1 MNNST
6 QELRRAFIRYFELHG
21 HQAVPSS
28 ALIPQADPTLLFTN
42 AGMNQFKRVFLGED
56 TRAYT
61 RAVTVQKCLRAGGK
75 HNDLENVG
83 YTRRHHTFF
92 EMLGNFSFGDYFKED
107 AIQFGWE
114 FLTQT
119 VGLDKDRMWVTVFRE
134 DDEADRLWKKMGVS
148 PSRIVRCGEKDNFW
162 QMGDTGPCGPCSEL
176 HFDQGPSVPGD
187 DCPNGEGDRVIEIWN
202 LVFMQFNRD
211 AAGTLHPLPKPS
223 IDTGMGLERL
233 AAVAQGVYSNY
244 DSDVFTPLLSA
255 VAARA
260 GVRYGEK
267 NQTDRSMCVVAD
279 HLRAIT
285 FLMADGILPSNEGR
299 GYVLRRILRRAARH
313 GRLLGIVEPFLY
325 ELTAAVVSQMAG
337 VYSEVRSAAATIAE
351 ATRGEEERFVAT
363 LDYSLPILNEIL
375 AKKEVAAGSAFILAS
390 TDAEATR
397 SEEER
402 FVATHDYSLP
412 ISKEI
417 LAKKEVSAGSA
428 PTLAGTDAFKL
439 YDTYGLPFDLME
451 EACRERGI
459 KLDTVGFEQAIAE
472 QRNRARK
479 TGGFVEEIARP
490 AVAELAR
497 RFGTTKFVGYERL
510 ENESLVQAI
519 LIGDRL
525 VKEAAEG
532 DEVEIVLD
540 VTPFYAE
547 GGGQVGDQGVLT
559 GSDGQMEITETTRP
573 VPTVILHKGT
583 VTKGRIREGEQLR
596 MIVNTTTRQDA
607 QRNHTAT
614 HLLHAALRDMLGP
627 HVKQYGSLVGPN
639 RLRFDFAHFRP
650 LSSRDVDEIET
661 VVNNEVR
668 KNERVAT
675 EVMSIQDAVA
685 KGALAFFGDKYGEQV
700 RVVTVESF
708 SKELCG
714 GTHCRQTGD
723 IGLFRIMSETGVA
736 AGVRR
741 IEAQTGSGALTHMKK
756 LETDIREL
764 SDLLKVGQSEL
775 VAKTRK
781 VMMQLKDKERELE
794 ELKLKMASGSAVETT
809 AKTIAGIQVH
819 VQRTDGLDVNGMRAL
834 ADQLRDKL
842 KSGVVA
848 LGAANDGKVSLLV
861 VVTKDLI
868 ARLKAGDLIKE
879 MAAEVGG
886 TGGGRPE
893 MAQAGGKDPA
903 RLDVALEKV
912 FGLVERLLER

>member
-1 MNNST
+1 MKNST
-6 QELRRAFIRYFELHG
+6 QELRQAFIRYFEQHG
-21 HQAVPSS
+21 HQSVPSS

-42 AGMNQFKRVFLGED
+42 AGMNQFKRVFLGEE
-56 TRAYT
+56 TRAYK
-61 RAVTVQKCLRAGGK
+61 RAVTAQKCLRAGGK

-92 EMLGNFSFGDYFKED
+92 EMLGNFSFGDYFKEA
-107 AIQFGWE
+107 AILFGWE
-114 FLTQT
+114 FLTKT
-119 VGLDKDRMWVTVFRE
+119 VGLDKDRMWVTVFR
-134 DDEADRLWKKMGVS
+134 DDDDAEQLWKKIGVS
-148 PSRIVRCGEKDNFW
+148 PARIMRCGETDNFW

-187 DCPNGEGDRVIEIWN
+187 DRPNGEGDRVIEIWN

-211 AAGTLHPLPKPS
+211 ASGTLHPLPRPS

-255 VAARA
+255 VASRA
-260 GVRYGEK
+260 GIQYGGK
-267 NQTDRSMCVVAD
+267 DLTDRSMRVVAD

-285 FLMADGILPSNEGR
+285 FLMADGVLPSNEGR

-313 GRLLGIVEPFLY
+313 GRLLGGVEPFLH
-325 ELTAAVVSQMAG
+325 ELTETVVGQMG
-337 VYSEVRSAAATIAE
+337 SIYSEVRGAAATIAE
-351 ATRGEEERFVAT
+351 ATRGEEERFIST
-363 LDYSLPILNEIL
+363 LEQGLPILNELI
-375 AKKEVAAGSAFILAS
+375 AKA
-390 TDAEATR
+390 R
-397 SEEER
+397 
-402 FVATHDYSLP
+402 
-412 ISKEI
+412 
-417 LAKKEVSAGSA
+417 SAGSKVLTG
-428 PTLAGTDAFKL
+428 PDVFKL
-439 YDTYGLPFDLME
+439 YDTYGFPMDLMS
-451 EACRERGI
+451 EACREQEMT
-459 KLDTVGFEQAIAE
+459 LDEAGFDRAIEE

-479 TGGFVEEIARP
+479 TGGFEQETARP
-490 AVAELAR
+490 AVAELAGR
-497 RFGTTKFVGYERL
+497 LGATKFIGYDRL
-510 ENESLVQAI
+510 ESESLVQAI
-519 LIGDRL
+519 LKGDRR

-532 DEVEIVLD
+532 DEVELVLD

-547 GGGQVGDQGVLT
+547 GGGQVGDQGLLM
-559 GSDGQMEITETTRP
+559 GPDGQVEIKETTRP
-573 VPTVILHKGT
+573 VPTIILHKGI
-583 VTKGRIREGEQLR
+583 VTKGRIRESEQLR
-596 MIVNTTTRQDA
+596 LTVNATTRQDA

-614 HLLHAALRDMLGP
+614 HLLHAALRDLLGP

-650 LSSRDVDEIET
+650 LSTRDIDEIET

-668 KNERVAT
+668 RNEKVTT
-675 EVMSIQDAVA
+675 EVLSIQDAVA

-723 IGLFRIMSETGVA
+723 IGLFRIESETGVA
-736 AGVRR
+736 SGIRR
-741 IEAQTGSGALTHMKK
+741 IEAQTGRGAFAQMKK
-756 LETDIREL
+756 LEADIREL

-775 VAKTRK
+775 VPKTRK
-781 VMMQLKDKERELE
+781 ALTQLKDKERELE
-794 ELKLKMASGSAVETT
+794 ELKLKMASGSAVE
-809 AKTIAGIQVH
+809 ASARTIAGVAVH

-861 VVTKDLI
+861 IVTKDLI
-868 ARLKAGDLIKE
+868 AKLKAGDLIKE
-879 MAAEVGG
+879 MAVEVGG

-903 RLDVALEKV
+903 GLDTALEKV
-912 FGLVERLLER
+912 FGLVERTLGR

>member
-1 MNNST
+1 M
-6 QELRRAFIRYFELHG
+6 R
-21 HQAVPSS
+21 
-28 ALIPQADPTLLFTN
+28 
-42 AGMNQFKRVFLGED
+42 
-56 TRAYT
+56 
-61 RAVTVQKCLRAGGK
+61 
-75 HNDLENVG
+75 
-83 YTRRHHTFF
+83 
-92 EMLGNFSFGDYFKED
+92 
-107 AIQFGWE
+107 
-114 FLTQT
+114 
-119 VGLDKDRMWVTVFRE
+119 
-134 DDEADRLWKKMGVS
+134 
-148 PSRIVRCGEKDNFW
+148 
-162 QMGDTGPCGPCSEL
+162 
-176 HFDQGPSVPGD
+176 
-187 DCPNGEGDRVIEIWN
+187 
-202 LVFMQFNRD
+202 
-211 AAGTLHPLPKPS
+211 
-223 IDTGMGLERL
+223 
-233 AAVAQGVYSNY
+233 
-244 DSDVFTPLLSA
+244 
-255 VAARA
+255 
-260 GVRYGEK
+260 
-267 NQTDRSMCVVAD
+267 VVAD

-285 FLMADGILPSNEGR
+285 FLMADGVLPSNEGR

-325 ELTAAVVSQMAG
+325 ELTAAVVSQMAE
-337 VYSEVRSAAATIAE
+337 VYSEVQGAAATIAE
-351 ATRGEEERFVAT
+351 ATRGEEERFIAT
-363 LDYSLPILNEIL
+363 LDQGLPILNEMM
-375 AKKEVAAGSAFILAS
+375 AKAS
-390 TDAEATR
+390 
-397 SEEER
+397 
-402 FVATHDYSLP
+402 
-412 ISKEI
+412 
-417 LAKKEVSAGSA
+417 SAGSKV
-428 PTLAGTDAFKL
+428 LSGSEVFKL
-439 YDTYGLPFDLME
+439 YDTYGFPMDLMA
-451 EACRERGI
+451 EACREQGMT
-459 KLDTVGFEQAIAE
+459 LDEAGFDQAIEE
-472 QRNRARK
+472 QRNRARR
-479 TGGFVEEIARP
+479 TGGFEQETTRP
-490 AVAELAR
+490 AVSELAGR
-497 RFGTTKFVGYERL
+497 VGATKFIGYDRL
-510 ENESLVQAI
+510 ESESLVQAI
-519 LIGDRL
+519 LKGDRL

-532 DEVEIVLD
+532 DEVELVLD

-559 GSDGQMEITETTRP
+559 GRDGQVKITETMRP
-573 VPTVILHKGT
+573 APTVILHKGT
-583 VTKGRIREGEQLR
+583 VTKGRIREGEQLH
-596 MIVNTTTRQDA
+596 MTVNATTRHDA

-723 IGLFRIMSETGVA
+723 IGLFRIVSETGVA

-756 LETDIREL
+756 LETDVREL

-775 VAKTRK
+775 AAKTRK
-781 VMMQLKDKERELE
+781 ILTQLKDKERELE
-794 ELKLKMASGSAVETT
+794 ELKLKMAGGSAVDTT
-809 AKTIAGIQVH
+809 VKMVAGIQVH

-861 VVTKDLI
+861 IVTKDLI
-868 ARLKAGDLIKE
+868 DRLKAGDLIKE

-903 RLDVALEKV
+903 RLDGALEKV
-912 FGLVERLLER
+912 FGLVERTLQRYTHGG

>member
-6 QELRRAFIRYFELHG
+6 RELRQAFIRYFEQHG

-42 AGMNQFKRVFLGED
+42 AGMNQFKRVFLGEE
-56 TRAYT
+56 TRAYK

-107 AIQFGWE
+107 AITFGWE
-114 FLTQT
+114 FLTHT
-119 VGLDKDRMWVTVFRE
+119 VGLAKDRMWVTIFRD
-134 DDEADRLWKKMGVS
+134 DDEADQLWKKVGV
-148 PSRIVRCGEKDNFW
+148 PAGRIVRCGEKDNFW

-187 DCPNGEGDRVIEIWN
+187 DRPNGEGDRVIEIWN

-211 AAGTLHPLPKPS
+211 TAGKLHPLPKPS

-244 DSDVFTPLLSA
+244 DSDVFTPLLHA

-260 GVRYGEK
+260 GGRYGD
-267 NQTDRSMCVVAD
+267 QDTTDRSMRVVAD

-285 FLMADGILPSNEGR
+285 FLMADGVLPSNEGR

-313 GRLLGIVEPFLY
+313 GRLLGIVEPFLH
-325 ELTAAVVSQMAG
+325 ELTATVVEQMAG
-337 VYSEVRSAAATIAE
+337 VYSEVRSAAATITE
-351 ATRGEEERFVAT
+351 ATRGEEERFIAT
-363 LDYSLPILNEIL
+363 LDQGLPILNEMI
-375 AKKEVAAGSAFILAS
+375 AKARSVGSAVL
-390 TDAEATR
+390 T
-397 SEEER
+397 
-402 FVATHDYSLP
+402 
-412 ISKEI
+412 
-417 LAKKEVSAGSA
+417 GS
-428 PTLAGTDAFKL
+428 DVFKL
-439 YDTYGLPFDLME
+439 YDTYGFPIDLMG
-451 EACRERGI
+451 EACREQGMT
-459 KLDTVGFEQAIAE
+459 LDEAGFEQAIEE

-479 TGGFVEEIARP
+479 TGGFEQETARP
-490 AVAELAR
+490 AVAELAGR
-497 RFGTTKFVGYERL
+497 VGTTKFIGYDRL
-510 ENESLVQAI
+510 ESDSLVQAI
-519 LIGDRL
+519 LKGDRL
-525 VKEAAEG
+525 VKEAADG
-532 DEVEIVLD
+532 DEVELVLD

-547 GGGQVGDQGVLT
+547 GGGQVGDRGVLL
-559 GSDGQMEITETTRP
+559 GQEGRVEITETTRP
-573 VPTVILHKGT
+573 APTLILHKGT

-596 MIVNTTTRQDA
+596 MTVDATTRQDA

-614 HLLHAALRDMLGP
+614 HLVHAALRDMLGP

-650 LSSRDVDEIET
+650 LSSRDIDDIDTIVNDEI
-661 VVNNEVR
+661 R
-668 KNERVAT
+668 KNEQVRT

-700 RVVTVESF
+700 RVVTVEAF

-723 IGLFRIMSETGVA
+723 IGLFRLVSETGVA

-741 IEAQTGSGALTHMKK
+741 IEAQTGSGAFTLMKK
-756 LETDIREL
+756 LEADIREL
-764 SDLLKVGQSEL
+764 SDLLKVGQAEL
-775 VAKTRK
+775 VSKTRK
-781 VMMQLKDKERELE
+781 VMTQLKDKERELE
-794 ELKLKMASGSAVETT
+794 ELKLRMASGSSVEST

-848 LGAANDGKVSLLV
+848 LGAANEGKVSLLV

-903 RLDVALEKV
+903 KLDAALEKI
-912 FGLVERLLER
+912 FGLVERTLQR

>member
-1 MNNST
+1 MKNST
-6 QELRRAFIRYFELHG
+6 QELRQAFIRYFEQHG

-28 ALIPQADPTLLFTN
+28 VLIPQADPTLLFTN
-42 AGMNQFKRVFLGED
+42 AGMNQFKRVFLGEE
-56 TRAYT
+56 TRAYK

-107 AIQFGWE
+107 AIQFSWE
-114 FLTQT
+114 FLTHT
-119 VGLDKDRMWVTVFRE
+119 VGLARDRMWVTIFR
-134 DDEADRLWKKMGVS
+134 DDDDADLLWKKVGV
-148 PSRIVRCGEKDNFW
+148 PASRIMRYGEKDNFW

-187 DCPNGEGDRVIEIWN
+187 DRPNGEGDRVVEIWN

-211 AAGTLHPLPKPS
+211 AGGKLHPLPKPS

-244 DSDVFTPLLSA
+244 DSDVFTPLLNA
-255 VAARA
+255 VATRA

-267 NQTDRSMCVVAD
+267 DTTDRSMRVVAD

-285 FLMADGILPSNEGR
+285 FLMADGVLPSNEGR

-313 GRLLGIVEPFLY
+313 GRLLGIDEPFLH
-325 ELTAAVVSQMAG
+325 ELTAAVVNQMAG
-337 VYSEVRSAAATIAE
+337 VYSEIRSAAATIAE
-351 ATRGEEERFVAT
+351 ATRGEEERFIAT
-363 LDYSLPILNEIL
+363 LDQGLPILNEMI
-375 AKKEVAAGSAFILAS
+375 AKSRTAGSKVL
-390 TDAEATR
+390 TGPD
-397 SEEER
+397 
-402 FVATHDYSLP
+402 V
-412 ISKEI
+412 
-417 LAKKEVSAGSA
+417 
-428 PTLAGTDAFKL
+428 FKL
-439 YDTYGLPFDLME
+439 YDTYGFPMDLMG
-451 EACRERGI
+451 EACREHGMT
-459 KLDTVGFEQAIAE
+459 LDEAGFDQAIEE

-479 TGGFVEEIARP
+479 TSGFEQETARP
-490 AVAELAR
+490 AVAQLA
-497 RFGTTKFVGYERL
+497 GQVGATKFVGYDRL
-510 ENESLVQAI
+510 ETDSVLRAI
-519 LIGDRL
+519 LKDERM
-525 VKEAAEG
+525 VKEAVEG
-532 DEVEIVLD
+532 DEVEIALD

-547 GGGQVGDQGVLT
+547 GGGQVGDQGLLV
-559 GSDGQMEITETTRP
+559 GVDGRVDIKETTRP
-573 VPTVILHKGT
+573 VPTLILHKG
-583 VTKGRIREGEQLR
+583 VVSKGRIREGEQLR
-596 MIVNTTTRQDA
+596 MTVNATTRQDT

-614 HLLHAALRDMLGP
+614 HLVHAALRDMLGP

-650 LSSRDVDEIET
+650 MSSRDIDDIETTVNDEI
-661 VVNNEVR
+661 R
-668 KNERVAT
+668 KNEQVQT

-714 GTHCRQTGD
+714 GTHCQHTGD
-723 IGLFRIMSETGVA
+723 IGLFRIVSETGVA

-741 IEAQTGSGALTHMKK
+741 IEAQTGSGALAHMKK

-781 VMMQLKDKERELE
+781 VMTQLKDKERELE
-794 ELKLKMASGSAVETT
+794 ELKLKMAGSSAVETT

-848 LGAANDGKVSLLV
+848 LGAVTKDGKVSLLV

-868 ARLKAGDLIKE
+868 GKLNAGDLIKE

-912 FGLVERLLER
+912 FGLVERMLERYTNAG

>member
-1 MNNST
+1 MKNST
-6 QELRRAFIRYFELHG
+6 QELRQAFIRYFEQHG

-42 AGMNQFKRVFLGED
+42 AGMNQFKRVFLGEE
-56 TRAYT
+56 TRAYK

-107 AIQFGWE
+107 AIRFGWE

-134 DDEADRLWKKMGVS
+134 DDDAEQLWKKMGMS

-176 HFDQGPSVPGD
+176 HFDLGPSVPGD
-187 DCPNGEGDRVIEIWN
+187 DRPNGEGDRVLEIWN

-211 AAGTLHPLPKPS
+211 AAGTLHPLPRPS

-255 VAARA
+255 VATRA

-267 NQTDRSMCVVAD
+267 DTTDRSMRVVAD

-285 FLMADGILPSNEGR
+285 FLMADGVLPSNEGR

-313 GRLLGIVEPFLY
+313 GRLLGIVEPFLF
-325 ELTAAVVSQMAG
+325 ELTAAVVNQMAG
-337 VYSEVRSAAATIAE
+337 VYSEVRGAAATIAE
-351 ATRGEEERFVAT
+351 ATRGEEERFIAT
-363 LDYSLPILNEIL
+363 LDQGLPILNEVL
-375 AKKEVAAGSAFILAS
+375 AKA
-390 TDAEATR
+390 R
-397 SEEER
+397 SVGR
-402 FVATHDYSLP
+402 KVLRGPD
-412 ISKEI
+412 
-417 LAKKEVSAGSA
+417 V
-428 PTLAGTDAFKL
+428 FKL
-439 YDTYGLPFDLME
+439 YDTYGFPMDLIG
-451 EACRERGI
+451 EACREQGMT
-459 KLDTVGFEQAIAE
+459 LDEVGFEQAIEE
-472 QRNRARK
+472 QRTRARK
-479 TGGFVEEIARP
+479 TGGFEQETARP
-490 AVAELAR
+490 AIAELAGR
-497 RFGTTKFVGYERL
+497 IGATKFIGYDRL
-510 ENESLVQAI
+510 ESESLVQAI
-519 LIGDRL
+519 LKGDRL

-547 GGGQVGDQGVLT
+547 GGGQVGDQGALM
-559 GSDGQMEITETTRP
+559 GPDGQMEVKETTRP
-573 VPTVILHKGT
+573 VPTLILHKGT
-583 VTKGRIREGEQLR
+583 VTKGRIREGEALR
-596 MIVNTTTRQDA
+596 MTVIATRRQDA

-614 HLLHAALRDMLGP
+614 HLVHAALRDMLGP

-650 LSSRDVDEIET
+650 LSSRDIDEIET

-668 KNERVAT
+668 KNGRVAT

-714 GTHCRQTGD
+714 GTHCRRTGD
-723 IGLFRIMSETGVA
+723 IGLFRIVSETGVA

-741 IEAQTGSGALTHMKK
+741 IEAQTGSGALVQMKK
-756 LETDIREL
+756 LETDVREL

-781 VMMQLKDKERELE
+781 VMTQLKDKERELE

-912 FGLVERLLER
+912 FGLVERMLERYTNGG

>member
-6 QELRRAFIRYFELHG
+6 KELRRAFIRYFELQG

-56 TRAYT
+56 TRAYK

-187 DCPNGEGDRVIEIWN
+187 DRPNGEGDRVIEIWN

-244 DSDVFTPLLSA
+244 DGDVFTPLLSA

-260 GVRYGEK
+260 GVRYRG
-267 NQTDRSMCVVAD
+267 QDITDRSMRVVAD

-285 FLMADGILPSNEGR
+285 FLMADGVLPSNEGR

-325 ELTAAVVSQMAG
+325 ELTAAVVSQMAEI
-337 VYSEVRSAAATIAE
+337 YSEVRGAAATIAE
-351 ATRGEEERFVAT
+351 ATRGEEERFIAT
-363 LDYSLPILNEIL
+363 LDQGLPILNEMM
-375 AKKEVAAGSAFILAS
+375 AKAN
-390 TDAEATR
+390 
-397 SEEER
+397 
-402 FVATHDYSLP
+402 
-412 ISKEI
+412 
-417 LAKKEVSAGSA
+417 SAGSKV
-428 PTLAGTDAFKL
+428 LSGSEVFKL
-439 YDTYGLPFDLME
+439 YDTYGFPMDLMA
-451 EACRERGI
+451 EACREQGMT
-459 KLDTVGFEQAIAE
+459 LDEAGFDQAIEE

-479 TGGFVEEIARP
+479 TGGFEQETTRP
-490 AVAELAR
+490 AVSELAGR
-497 RFGTTKFVGYERL
+497 VGATKFIGYDRL
-510 ENESLVQAI
+510 ESESLVQAI
-519 LIGDRL
+519 LKDDRL

-532 DEVEIVLD
+532 DEVELVLD

-547 GGGQVGDQGVLT
+547 GGGQVGDQGILT
-559 GSDGQMEITETTRP
+559 GRDGQVKITETMRP
-573 VPTVILHKGT
+573 APTVILHKGT
-583 VTKGRIREGEQLR
+583 VTKGRIREGEQLH
-596 MIVNTTTRQDA
+596 MTVNATTRHDA

-650 LSSRDVDEIET
+650 LTSRDVDEIET

-723 IGLFRIMSETGVA
+723 IGLFRIVSETGVA

-741 IEAQTGSGALTHMKK
+741 IEAQTGSGALVHMKK

-775 VAKTRK
+775 AAKTRK
-781 VMMQLKDKERELE
+781 ILTQLKDKERELE
-794 ELKLKMASGSAVETT
+794 ELKLKMASGSAVDATV
-809 AKTIAGIQVH
+809 KMVAGIPVH

-861 VVTKDLI
+861 IVTKDLTD
-868 ARLKAGDLIKE
+868 RLKAGDLIKE

>member
-1 MNNST
+1 MKNST
-6 QELRRAFIRYFELHG
+6 HELRQAFIRYFEQHG

-42 AGMNQFKRVFLGED
+42 AGMNQFKRVFLGEE
-56 TRAYT
+56 TRAYK

-92 EMLGNFSFGDYFKED
+92 EMLGNFSFGDYFKEE

-119 VGLDKDRMWVTVFRE
+119 AGLAKDRMWVTVFR
-134 DDEADRLWKKMGVS
+134 DDDDADRLWKKIGV
-148 PSRIVRCGEKDNFW
+148 PASRIVRCGEKDNFW
-162 QMGDTGPCGPCSEL
+162 QMGDTGPCGPCSEI

-187 DCPNGEGDRVIEIWN
+187 DRPNGEGDRVIEIWN

-255 VAARA
+255 VASRA
-260 GVRYGEK
+260 GVRYGE
-267 NQTDRSMCVVAD
+267 QDTTDRSMRVVAD

-285 FLMADGILPSNEGR
+285 FLMADGVLPSNEGR

-325 ELTAAVVSQMAG
+325 ELTAAVVNQMAG
-337 VYSEVRSAAATIAE
+337 VYSEVQGAAATIAE
-351 ATRGEEERFVAT
+351 ATRGEEERFIAT
-363 LDYSLPILNEIL
+363 LDQGLPILNDMI
-375 AKKEVAAGSAFILAS
+375 AKARAAGQNVLTGA
-390 TDAEATR
+390 D
-397 SEEER
+397 
-402 FVATHDYSLP
+402 V
-412 ISKEI
+412 
-417 LAKKEVSAGSA
+417 
-428 PTLAGTDAFKL
+428 FKL
-439 YDTYGLPFDLME
+439 YDTYGFPMDLMG
-451 EACRERGI
+451 EACREQ
-459 KLDTVGFEQAIAE
+459 KMTLDEKGFDQAIEE

-479 TGGFVEEIARP
+479 TGGFEQESARP

-497 RFGTTKFVGYERL
+497 RLGTTKFIGYDFL
-510 ENESLVQAI
+510 ESESLVQAI
-519 LIGDRL
+519 LKGDRL
-525 VKEAAEG
+525 VKEAVEG
-532 DEVEIVLD
+532 DEVELVLD
-540 VTPFYAE
+540 VTPFYPE
-547 GGGQVGDQGVLT
+547 GGGQVGDQGIVMGL
-559 GSDGQMEITETTRP
+559 DGRMEIKETTRP
-573 VPTVILHKGT
+573 VPTLILHKGI

-596 MIVNTTTRQDA
+596 LTINATSRQDTA
-607 QRNHTAT
+607 RNHTAT
-614 HLLHAALRDMLGP
+614 HLVHAALRDMLGP

-650 LSSRDVDEIET
+650 LSSRDIEEIET

-668 KNERVAT
+668 KNEQVAT
-675 EVMSIQDAVA
+675 EVMSIQAAVA

-714 GTHCRQTGD
+714 GTHCQRTGD
-723 IGLFRIMSETGVA
+723 IGLFSIVSETGVA

-741 IEAQTGSGALTHMKK
+741 IEAQTGSGALVHMKK
-756 LETDIREL
+756 METDIREL

-781 VMMQLKDKERELE
+781 VMTQLKDKERELE
-794 ELKLKMASGSAVETT
+794 ELKLKMASGSAGEAT
-809 AKTIAGIQVH
+809 AKTVAGIQVH

-848 LGAANDGKVSLLV
+848 LGAATENGKVSLLV

-868 ARLKAGDLIKE
+868 GKLKAGDLIKE

-912 FGLVERLLER
+912 FGLVERMMGR

>member
-1 MNNST
+1 MKNST
-6 QELRRAFIRYFELHG
+6 QELRQAFIRYFEQHG

-56 TRAYT
+56 PRAYK

-107 AIQFGWE
+107 AITFGWE

-119 VGLDKDRMWVTVFRE
+119 VGLAKDRMWVTIFRD
-134 DDEADRLWKKMGVS
+134 DDEADQLWKKVGV
-148 PSRIVRCGEKDNFW
+148 PASRIVRCGEKDNFW

-176 HFDQGPSVPGD
+176 HVDQGPSVPGD
-187 DCPNGEGDRVIEIWN
+187 DRPNGEGDRVIEIWN

-211 AAGTLHPLPKPS
+211 TAGRLHPLPKPS

-255 VAARA
+255 VAGRA
-260 GVRYGEK
+260 GVRYGEQD
-267 NQTDRSMCVVAD
+267 QTDRSMRVVAD

-313 GRLLGIVEPFLY
+313 GRLVGIVEPFLH
-325 ELTAAVVSQMAG
+325 ELTSAVVTQMGA
-337 VYSEVRSAAATIAE
+337 VYSEVQRAAATIAE
-351 ATRGEEERFVAT
+351 ATRGEEERFIAT
-363 LDYSLPILNEIL
+363 LDQGLPILNEMI
-375 AKKEVAAGSAFILAS
+375 ANA
-390 TDAEATR
+390 R
-397 SEEER
+397 
-402 FVATHDYSLP
+402 
-412 ISKEI
+412 
-417 LAKKEVSAGSA
+417 
-428 PTLAGTDAFKL
+428 LAGNMVLTGPDVFKL
-439 YDTYGLPFDLME
+439 YDTYGFPIDLMG
-451 EACRERGI
+451 EACREQGMT
-459 KLDTVGFEQAIAE
+459 LDEAGFERAIEE

-479 TGGFVEEIARP
+479 TGGFEQETARP
-490 AVAELAR
+490 AVAELAGR
-497 RFGTTKFVGYERL
+497 LGATKFIGYDRL
-510 ENESLVQAI
+510 ESESLVQAI
-519 LIGDRL
+519 LKGDRL
-525 VKEAAEG
+525 VREAAEG

-547 GGGQVGDQGVLT
+547 GGGQVGDRGVLI
-559 GSDGQMEITETTRP
+559 GLDGQMEIAETTRP
-573 VPTVILHKGT
+573 APTVILHKGT
-583 VTKGRIREGEQLR
+583 VTKGRIREGEQLHLT
-596 MIVNTTTRQDA
+596 VNLTTRQDA

-614 HLLHAALRDMLGP
+614 HLLHASLRDLLGP

-650 LSSRDVDEIET
+650 LTSRDIDEIET

-675 EVMSIQDAVA
+675 EVMSIQEAVA

-723 IGLFRIMSETGVA
+723 IGLFRIVSETGVA

-741 IEAQTGSGALTHMKK
+741 IEAQTGSGALVHVKQ

-764 SDLLKVGQSEL
+764 SNVLKVGQSEL

-781 VMMQLKDKERELE
+781 VMTQLKDKERELE
-794 ELKLKMASGSAVETT
+794 ELKLKMAGGSAVEVS
-809 AKTIAGIQVH
+809 AKTITGVQVH

-848 LGAANDGKVSLLV
+848 LGAVNDGKVSLLV

-868 ARLKAGDLIKE
+868 TRLKAGDLIKE

-903 RLDVALEKV
+903 KLDGALEKV
-912 FGLVERLLER
+912 FGLVTRMLER

>member
-1 MNNST
+1 MKNST
-6 QELRRAFIRYFELHG
+6 QELRQAFIRYFEQHG
-21 HQAVPSS
+21 HQSVPSS

-42 AGMNQFKRVFLGED
+42 AGMNQFKRVFLGEE
-56 TRAYT
+56 TRAYK

-92 EMLGNFSFGDYFKED
+92 EMLGNFSFGDYFKEE
-107 AIQFGWE
+107 AILFGWE
-114 FLTQT
+114 FLTKT
-119 VGLDKDRMWVTVFRE
+119 VGLDKDRMWVTVFR
-134 DDEADRLWKKMGVS
+134 DDDDAEQLWKKIGVS
-148 PSRIVRCGEKDNFW
+148 PSRIMRCGEKDNFW

-187 DCPNGEGDRVIEIWN
+187 DRPNGEGDRVIEIWN

-211 AAGTLHPLPKPS
+211 ALGTLHPLPKPS

-260 GVRYGEK
+260 GVQYGAK
-267 NQTDRSMCVVAD
+267 DLTDRSMRVVAD

-285 FLMADGILPSNEGR
+285 FLMADGVLPSNEGR

-313 GRLLGIVEPFLY
+313 GRLLGIVEPFLH
-325 ELTAAVVSQMAG
+325 ELTEAVVTQMG
-337 VYSEVRSAAATIAE
+337 SVYSEVRGAAATIAE
-351 ATRGEEERFVAT
+351 ATRGEEERFIST
-363 LDYSLPILNEIL
+363 LEQGLPILNELI
-375 AKKEVAAGSAFILAS
+375 AKA
-390 TDAEATR
+390 R
-397 SEEER
+397 
-402 FVATHDYSLP
+402 
-412 ISKEI
+412 
-417 LAKKEVSAGSA
+417 SAGSKVLTG
-428 PTLAGTDAFKL
+428 PDVFKL
-439 YDTYGLPFDLME
+439 YDTYGFPMDLMS
-451 EACRERGI
+451 EACREQEMT
-459 KLDTVGFEQAIAE
+459 LDEAGFDRAIEE

-479 TGGFVEEIARP
+479 TGGFEQETARP
-490 AVAELAR
+490 AVAELAGR
-497 RFGTTKFVGYERL
+497 LGATKFVGYDRL
-510 ENESLVQAI
+510 ESESLVQAI
-519 LIGDRL
+519 LKGDRL

-532 DEVEIVLD
+532 DEVELVLD

-547 GGGQVGDQGVLT
+547 GGGQVGDQGLLM
-559 GSDGQMEITETTRP
+559 GQDGQVEIKETTRP
-573 VPTVILHKGT
+573 VPTVILHKGI

-596 MIVNTTTRQDA
+596 LTVNATTRQDA

-614 HLLHAALRDMLGP
+614 HLLHAALRDLLGP

-650 LSSRDVDEIET
+650 LSTRDIDEIET

-668 KNERVAT
+668 RNEKVTT
-675 EVMSIQDAVA
+675 EVLSIQDAVA

-723 IGLFRIMSETGVA
+723 IGLFRIESETGVA

-741 IEAQTGSGALTHMKK
+741 IEAQTGRGAFAQMKK
-756 LETDIREL
+756 LAADIREL

-775 VAKTRK
+775 VPKTRK
-781 VMMQLKDKERELE
+781 VLTQLKDKERELE
-794 ELKLKMASGSAVETT
+794 ELKLKMASGSAVE
-809 AKTIAGIQVH
+809 ASARTIAGVAVH

-861 VVTKDLI
+861 IVTKDLI
-868 ARLKAGDLIKE
+868 AKLKAGDLIKE
-879 MAAEVGG
+879 MAVEVGG

-903 RLDVALEKV
+903 GLDTALEKV
-912 FGLVERLLER
+912 FGLVERTLGR

>member
-1 MNNST
+1 MKNST
-6 QELRRAFIRYFELHG
+6 QELRQAFIRYFEQHG

-42 AGMNQFKRVFLGED
+42 AGMNQFKRVFLGEE
-56 TRAYT
+56 TRAYK

-114 FLTQT
+114 FLTKT
-119 VGLDKDRMWVTVFRE
+119 VGLSKDRIWVTIFHD
-134 DDEADRLWKKMGVS
+134 DDEADQLWKKVGV
-148 PSRIVRCGEKDNFW
+148 PASRIVRCDEKDNFW

-176 HFDQGPSVPGD
+176 HFDQGPAVPGD
-187 DCPNGEGDRVIEIWN
+187 DWPNGAGDRIIEIWN

-211 AAGTLHPLPKPS
+211 AGGKLSPLPKPS

-255 VAARA
+255 VAIRA

-267 NQTDRSMCVVAD
+267 DQIDRSMRVVAD

-285 FLMADGILPSNEGR
+285 FLMADGVLPSNEGR

-325 ELTAAVVSQMAG
+325 ELTSAVVNQMAG
-337 VYSEVRSAAATIAE
+337 AYSELRDAAATIAE
-351 ATRGEEERFVAT
+351 ATRGEEERFIAT
-363 LDYSLPILNEIL
+363 LDQGLPILNEMINK
-375 AKKEVAAGSAFILAS
+375 AKNTSITPGAGALELKGADVFM
-390 TDAEATR
+390 
-397 SEEER
+397 
-402 FVATHDYSLP
+402 
-412 ISKEI
+412 
-417 LAKKEVSAGSA
+417 
-428 PTLAGTDAFKL
+428 L
-439 YDTYGLPFDLME
+439 YDTYGFPMDLIG
-451 EACRERGI
+451 EACREQGMT
-459 KLDTVGFEQAIAE
+459 LDEAGFNQAIEE

-479 TGGFVEEIARP
+479 TGGFEQETARP
-490 AVAELAR
+490 AVAELAGR
-497 RFGTTKFVGYERL
+497 VGTTKFIGYDRL
-510 ENESLVQAI
+510 ESDSLVQAI
-519 LIGDRL
+519 LKGDRL

-547 GGGQVGDQGVLT
+547 GGGQVGDRGVLM
-559 GSDGQMEITETTRP
+559 GQDGQVEIKETTRP
-573 VPTVILHKGT
+573 VPTLILHKGT

-596 MIVNTTTRQDA
+596 MTVNATTRLDA

-614 HLLHAALRDMLGP
+614 HLLHAALRDLLGP

-650 LSSRDVDEIET
+650 LSSRDADEIET

-714 GTHCRQTGD
+714 GTHCQHTGE
-723 IGLFRIMSETGVA
+723 IGLFRIVSETGVA

-741 IEAQTGSGALTHMKK
+741 IEAQTGSGAFALMKK
-756 LETDIREL
+756 LEADIREL

-775 VAKTRK
+775 VSKTRK
-781 VMMQLKDKERELE
+781 VMEQLKDKERALE
-794 ELKLKMASGSAVETT
+794 GLQLKMAAGSMVPSK
-809 AKTIAGIQVH
+809 AKTIAGVQVH

-848 LGAANDGKVSLLV
+848 LGAATDDGKVSLLV

-868 ARLKAGDLIKE
+868 GKLNAGVLIKE

-903 RLDVALEKV
+903 KLDIALEKV
-912 FGLVERLLER
+912 FGLVERMLERYTNAG

>member
-1 MNNST
+1 MKNST
-6 QELRRAFIRYFELHG
+6 QELRQAFIRYFEQHG

-42 AGMNQFKRVFLGED
+42 AGMNQFKRVFLGEE
-56 TRAYT
+56 TRVYK

-119 VGLDKDRMWVTVFRE
+119 VGLAKDRMWVTIFRD
-134 DDEADRLWKKMGVS
+134 DDEADQLWKKVGVS
-148 PSRIVRCGEKDNFW
+148 PSRIMRCGEKDNFW

-176 HFDQGPSVPGD
+176 HFDQGSSVPGD
-187 DCPNGEGDRVIEIWN
+187 DRPNGEGDRVIEIWN

-244 DSDVFTPLLSA
+244 DSDVFTPLLTA

-260 GVRYGEK
+260 GVRYGEQD
-267 NQTDRSMCVVAD
+267 QTDRSMRVVAD

-285 FLMADGILPSNEGR
+285 FLMADGVLPSNEGR

-325 ELTAAVVSQMAG
+325 GLTEAVVSQMAG
-337 VYSEVRSAAATIAE
+337 VYSEVRGAAATIVE
-351 ATRGEEERFVAT
+351 ATRGEEERFIAT
-363 LDYSLPILNEIL
+363 LDQGLPILNEMIAQARSTGNKIL
-375 AKKEVAAGSAFILAS
+375 AGS
-390 TDAEATR
+390 D
-397 SEEER
+397 
-402 FVATHDYSLP
+402 V
-412 ISKEI
+412 
-417 LAKKEVSAGSA
+417 
-428 PTLAGTDAFKL
+428 FKL
-439 YDTYGLPFDLME
+439 YDTYGFPIDLMG
-451 EACRERGI
+451 EACREQEI
-459 KLDTVGFEQAIAE
+459 TLDEVGFDQAIEE

-479 TGGFVEEIARP
+479 TGGFVQEIARP
-490 AVAELAR
+490 AVAELAGR
-497 RFGTTKFVGYERL
+497 VGTTKFIGYDRL
-510 ENESLVQAI
+510 ESESLVQAI
-519 LIGDRL
+519 LKGDRL

-547 GGGQVGDQGVLT
+547 GGGQVGDRGLLL
-559 GSDGQMEITETTRP
+559 GHDGQVEITETTRP
-573 VPTVILHKGT
+573 APTVILHKGT
-583 VTKGRIREGEQLR
+583 VTKGRIREGEALH
-596 MIVNTTTRQDA
+596 MTVNATTRQDA

-614 HLLHAALRDMLGP
+614 HLLHAALRDLLGP

-723 IGLFRIMSETGVA
+723 IGLFRLVSETGVA

-741 IEAQTGSGALTHMKK
+741 IEAQTGSGALAKMKQ

-775 VAKTRK
+775 VAKARK
-781 VMMQLKDKERELE
+781 VMTQLKDKERELE
-794 ELKLKMASGSAVETT
+794 EVKLKMAGGSAAEAM

-868 ARLKAGDLIKE
+868 ARLKAGDIIKE

-903 RLDVALEKV
+903 RLDIALEKV
-912 FGLVERLLER
+912 FGLVERMLER